1 MARPVTVPALAAS
14 STDVVRGVGVG
25 VAVLL
30 AVFIAWPIAG
40 VLVRGVLVPVTVWPW
55 RVALHTLGVAL
66 VSSCLSL
73 LLALLVALVL
83 TRVDVP
89 GRALMWRIFAFGA
102 LMPPFIAPLALLVL
116 AGPGAPAR
124 GFIAVVVGQALAFLP
139 LAVALLVAVL
149 ARIPTELE
157 QAAEVLGASRS
168 TVLRRVTL
176 PLAAREVRRAAL
188 LVLGLC
194 LTDVVTPLLLGG
206 DLPLLATAVVA
217 VMPVDRE
224 AGSATALLLAVLA
237 GAVALLAGAWRGA
250 GVVARRL
257 PSLPRLERPTPTA
270 RRWALG
276 TAAWAVAVML
286 VAVWVVVPLG
296 SILRGGRL
304 SLESWGALAAPPITA
319 ALGNG
324 VLFGLSVAVVGTAL
338 ALVAAWSLERGGPFP
353 GRVLEALIRA
363 PLVVPGIVA
372 GVGYAL
378 VFGDALGAVAV
389 LPILIAVVACWELPV
404 ASRAVRE
411 VLVRN
416 DRSVEDAAVGLGASR
431 ATTLARLV
439 APALRPGVGWLFGYL
454 FAAALLAIGPVVA
467 VAGAGRYAAALA
479 MLTLAAAGAT
489 GAACAVATVLLA
501 LAGGAVL
508 LGRAIAG
515 RQRGPMSFA

>member
-14 STDVVRGVGVG
+14 STDVFRGVGVG
-25 VAVLL
+25 VAIML

-40 VLVRGVLVPVTVWPW
+40 VLVHGALVPMTAWPW
-55 RVALHTLGVAL
+55 RVAIHTLSVAL
-66 VSSCLSL
+66 VSSGVCV

-83 TRVDVP
+83 TRVDAP
-89 GRALMWRIFAFGA
+89 GRSLLWRIFAVGA
-102 LMPPFIAPLALLVL
+102 LMPPFIVPLALLVL
-116 AGPGAPAR
+116 VGPGARAR
-124 GFIAVVVGQALAFLP
+124 GLTAVVVGQALAFLP
-139 LAVALLVAVL
+139 LAVTLLVVTL
-149 ARIPTELE
+149 ARIPAELE

-168 TVLRRVTL
+168 TVLRRVTV
-176 PLAAREVRRAAL
+176 PLAGREVRRAAL

-206 DLPLLATAVVA
+206 DLPVLATAIIA
-217 VMPVDRE
+217 VMPVDRG
-224 AGSATALLLAVLA
+224 AGAATALLLAVLA
-237 GAVALLAGAWRGA
+237 GAVALLAARAWQST
-250 GVVARRL
+250 GVVARSL
-257 PSLPRLERPTPTA
+257 PSLPRLERSTPTI
-270 RRWALG
+270 RRRALG
-276 TAAWAVAVML
+276 AAAWAVAVVL
-286 VAVWVVVPLG
+286 VVLWAVVPLG

-304 SLESWGALAAPPITA
+304 SLESWGALTAPAVTG

-324 VLFGLSVAVVGTAL
+324 VLFALCVAVIGTAL
-338 ALVAAWSLERGGPFP
+338 ALVTAWSLERGGPFP
-353 GRVLEALIRA
+353 WRVLESLIRA

-378 VFGDALGAVAV
+378 VFGDALGAVV

-416 DRSVEDAAVGLGASR
+416 DRSVEDAAVSLGASR
-431 ATTLARLV
+431 TTTLARLV
-439 APALRPGVGWLFGYL
+439 APALRPVVGWLFGSL